1 MSYPDMKCMQIK
13 IYVHHMEIDKMF
25 DFINGRITT
34 PPNYWINPKD
44 LPESISGGFLE
55 VLLQYDTYLRIR
67 EVLEHSI
74 WTDL

>member
-1 MSYPDMKCMQIK
+1 
-13 IYVHHMEIDKMF
+13 MEVDSMF
-25 DFINGRITT
+25 DFINGRTSM

-44 LPESISGGFLE
+44 LPGTISGGFLE
-55 VLLQYDTYLRIR
+55 ILINYNTYTSIR

>member
-1 MSYPDMKCMQIK
+1 
-13 IYVHHMEIDKMF
+13 MEIDKMF